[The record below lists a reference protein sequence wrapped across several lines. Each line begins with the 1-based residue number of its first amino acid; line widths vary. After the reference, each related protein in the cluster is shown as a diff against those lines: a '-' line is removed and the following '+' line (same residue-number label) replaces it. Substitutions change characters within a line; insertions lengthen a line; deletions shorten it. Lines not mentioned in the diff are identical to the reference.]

1 MSKFFVKQNQI
12 NKDEIKILNEDVNHI
27 KNVLRL
33 AVNDEIII
41 CDEDNSINY
50 MCNILE
56 IEKDFIICKIKE
68 ILPNKAE
75 SNVDITIYQGLPKA
89 DKMELIIQ
97 KSTELGVNKIVPV
110 ALKRCIVKLEGKD
123 EKKKIERWQKIAEV
137 ASKQSGRDL
146 IPKIE
151 NIQKVTNILENIN
164 NFDLF
169 FVAYEEEKE
178 NIFKRCFERYIT
190 FKKYQRKYKNRIF
203 NWTRRWNCKRRS

>member
-41 CDEDNSINY
+41 CDEDNSIYY

-89 DKMELIIQ
+89 DKMERII
-97 KSTELGVNKIVPV
+97 
-110 ALKRCIVKLEGKD
+110 D
-123 EKKKIERWQKIAEV
+123 
-137 ASKQSGRDL
+137 
-146 IPKIE
+146 
-151 NIQKVTNILENIN
+151 
-164 NFDLF
+164 
-169 FVAYEEEKE
+169 KE
-178 NIFKRCFERYIT
+178 IFSF
-190 FKKYQRKYKNRIF
+190 YQRKYKNRIF